1 MSYTL
6 ENSFKP
12 KKADCF
18 SQSALEY
25 FTASFILGGK
35 KKEKKKKKEK
45 NLCNRMQ
52 WKMTKHRYFL
62 SSKESAKGDTLQTFL
77 LRPLMNTGIS

>member
-25 FTASFILGGK
+25 FTASFILGK
-35 KKEKKKKKEK
+35 KKRKKKKISVTECSGRWQ
-45 NLCNRMQ
+45 NI
-52 WKMTKHRYFL
+52 
-62 SSKESAKGDTLQTFL
+62 
-77 LRPLMNTGIS
+77 GIS